1 MKNLL
6 NSRYYQ
12 MVTIM
17 LALMAVLAVR
27 LFVLSVVQNEEWDTY
42 ATQISEKSIYTSAPR
57 GEILDRYGRVI
68 AGNKQTFTVT
78 MDASNLSNE
87 EINRVALSV
96 LHVLEANGDKYFD
109 EFPIV
114 IENGRYEYTYTRQ
127 VNDWLTGQGIPTYYT
142 AEQTFNFLRKRFEI
156 DDGLSKYDAQ
166 TEMQTVYSFY
176 PPISVKLMKYTY
188 DMDKD
193 SFLEKMF
200 GKGKTEYTAE
210 EAFNALCEKFE
221 VPENCTIEE
230 KRKILVVRNEIASLG
245 YSKYLPATI
254 ATEVSDNTIIMLKEM
269 SDSLPGVMVSS
280 DTIRYYPNTNTA
292 SLIVGY
298 LGKISE
304 RDKSLYVDELGY
316 NSNDLIGQDGIESVF
331 ESTLKGT
338 DGVRVVQVNAYGEFV
353 REVSYTEPQKGND
366 VYLTIDLDLQKTA
379 EDALARELK
388 AIQTAGVFTSEYG
401 NYAYGKAYRNANVG
415 ALVAI
420 EVETGDVLAM
430 ASCPDFNPN
439 MFATGISSADWA
451 SLQRQNLRDAL
462 APAPLY
468 NIACRTAVQPGS
480 TFKPVTA
487 TAALAA
493 GLDPSKKLYDGG
505 YIQVGNRTYGCL
517 IWNRS
522 RGSHGYLDLPHALE
536 VSCNYYFYDVAT
548 GKDHYTGKSLG
559 YNMNIDKIMEY
570 AQQYGLGLNTGIEIT
585 ETITSVPSAE
595 KKMERTKAA
604 LKNVLVWNAA
614 DYFKPS
620 VCKDKTL
627 LNDYATEIVS
637 WAEENPT
644 RTEIIERLP
653 SYGII
658 EDQVEKVADLCK
670 FSYFN
675 QAQWTLGDELN
686 IAIGQGENSYTPL
699 QMANYAATIGN
710 GGLRNQVS
718 VVKSIEGRGHTEK
731 GEQIQVDIS
740 EENLKTIIDG
750 MKLVATGSKGSLRN
764 VFGTFPVSVA
774 AKTGTA
780 EKSGVI
786 QPPDEVEYIKEHL
799 KQLDSRLA
807 FEDVEAE
814 MKRLMTEE
822 SDRYSNRNAAVDQ
835 AVINLSGGTVTQGR
849 INQWKSE
856 YDNFAW
862 VIALAPADDPKIAVA
877 CLVFQGGT
885 AGYAA
890 PAVREVIGKYLQ
902 LDKTYEDYS
911 LTTVL
916 N

>member
-1 MKNLL
+1 
-6 NSRYYQ
+6 
-12 MVTIM
+12 MVTIIII
-17 LALMAVLAVR
+17 LMAVLAIR
-27 LFVLSVVQNEEWDTY
+27 LFVLSVVQNNEWDTY

-68 AGNKQTFTVT
+68 AGNMQTFAVT
-78 MDASNLSNE
+78 FDASNLDNA
-87 EINRVALSV
+87 EINRVA
-96 LHVLEANGDKYFD
+96 HETIKIMEANGDSYYD

-114 IENGRYEYTYTRQ
+114 LNNGKFEYTYQ
-127 VNDWLTGQGIPTYYT
+127 NQINEWLTLQGIPTYYT
-142 AEQTFNFLRKRFEI
+142 AEQAFNFLRKKYEV
-156 DDGLSKYDAQ
+156 DEGLSKYDAQ
-166 TEMQTVYSFY
+166 AEMQSVYGFY
-176 PPISVKLMKYTY
+176 PPISVKNMKYTY
-188 DMDKD
+188 NLDKE
-193 SFLEKMF
+193 SFL
-200 GKGKTEYTAE
+200 GKFYLDYELTAE
-210 EAFNALCEKFE
+210 EAFNALCEKYE
-221 VPENCTIEE
+221 ISDEYTLEE

-254 ATEVSDNTIIMLKEM
+254 ATDVSDRTIIMLEEM
-269 SDSLPGVMVSS
+269 SDSLPGVEAVS
-280 DTIRYYPNTNTA
+280 DTIRYYPNGNTA
-292 SLIVGY
+292 AHIIGY

-304 RDKSLYVDELGY
+304 RDKSHYVDELGY
-316 NSNDLIGQDGIESVF
+316 NSNDLVGQDGIESIF
-331 ESTLKGT
+331 ESTLKGN

-353 REVSYTEPQKGND
+353 REVSYTEPEKGDN

-379 EDALARELK
+379 EDALERQLN
-388 AIQTAGVFTSEYG
+388 AIQTAGTFTSEYG
-401 NYAYGKAYRNANVG
+401 NYKYGTAYKNANVG
-415 ALVAI
+415 AIVAV

-430 ASCPDFNPN
+430 ASYPDYDPN
-439 MFATGISSADWA
+439 LFATGISSDDWS
-451 SLQRQNLRDAL
+451 SLQRQNIRDAL
-462 APAPLY
+462 SPAPLY

-517 IWNRS
+517 IWNRY
-522 RGSHGYLDLPHALE
+522 RGTHGSLDLAHALE

-559 YNMNIDKIMEY
+559 YEMNIDKIMEY

-604 LKNVLVWNAA
+604 LKNVLVWNAQE
-614 DYFKPS
+614 YFKSS

-653 SYGII
+653 DYGIKDD
-658 EDQVEKVADLCK
+658 EVENVADLCK

-699 QMANYAATIGN
+699 QMANYAATLGN

-718 VVKSIEGRGHTEK
+718 IVKSVEGKGHTEK
-731 GEQIQVDIS
+731 TEQVQVDIS
-740 EENLKTIIDG
+740 EENLNYIIDG
-750 MKLVATGSKGSLRN
+750 MKLVASGSKGSLRGI
-764 VFGTFPVSVA
+764 FGSFPVSVA

-786 QPPDEVEYIKEHL
+786 QPADETEYIKEHL
-799 KQLDSRLA
+799 SQLDRNLTW
-807 FEDVEAE
+807 DMVESE

-822 SDRYSNRNAAVDQ
+822 ADRYSNRNAAVDQ

-902 LDKTYEDYS
+902 LDKTYTDYT

-916 N
+916 D